1 VTAGRGPARLQVR
14 DLVVAFGGLRAVDG
28 VSFTAEP
35 GAIVGLIGPNGS
47 GKTTTLDAISGNVTP
62 RAGSVTVDGE
72 EMTDYLPEERIAVGM
87 VRSFQDCRLFPELS
101 VEDVLLICR
110 DAYRPVGVV
119 STTLQMPWARR
130 TERAKRQEV
139 DRVITSFGLSRFRYH
154 RTAELSTG
162 TRRVVDLAS
171 IVLVGPR
178 LLLLDEPTAG
188 IAQRE
193 AEAFIPLLRR
203 LHEVAD
209 CTIVLVEHDV
219 PLVFELCSSVV
230 VMETGAV
237 VSSGTPDE
245 VRRDPRALAAYLG
258 ASEEA
263 LAVSGPTGAGGA
275 PPGRSPEKEGESEPS
290 AGQRAGSGAQV
301 VAGDTGGSDEQGGG
315 HS

>member
-1 VTAGRGPARLQVR
+1 MSEGTGPARLDVR
-14 DLVVAFGGLRAVDG
+14 DLVVSFGGLRAVDG
-28 VSFTAEP
+28 VGFTAEP
-35 GAIVGLIGPNGS
+35 GSIVGLIGPNGS
-47 GKTTTLDAISGNVTP
+47 GKTTTLDAISGNVSP
-62 RAGSVTVDGE
+62 QAGSVRVDGE

-101 VEDVLLICR
+101 VEEVLLVCE
-110 DAYRPVGVV
+110 DAHRPVGVV
-119 STTLQMPWARR
+119 STTFQLPWARR
-130 TERAKRQEV
+130 SERAKREAV
-139 DRVITSFGLSRFRYH
+139 DRVITSFGLSRFRHH

-171 IVLVGPR
+171 IVLASPR

-219 PLVFELCSSVV
+219 PLVFELCTSVV
-230 VMETGAV
+230 VMETGRV
-237 VSSGTPDE
+237 VSVGTPDE
-245 VRRDPRALAAYLG
+245 VGRDPKALAAYLG

-263 LAVSGPTGAGGA
+263 LAVSGPGAGGGVA
-275 PPGRSPEKEGESEPS
+275 
-290 AGQRAGSGAQV
+290 V
-301 VAGDTGGSDEQGGG
+301 VDEQQRGGQP
-315 HS
+315 